1 MINKTKGAVAPLLLI
16 ALLSSQGFAQNEVAD
31 SNQTQETNSTKS
43 VGWYG
48 GLGFTTA
55 DSTCPTGC
63 KDITYG
69 VVGRVGYD
77 LNNYLGIEGRVMKT
91 MWKYEQQKIEH
102 VGLFV
107 KPMFP
112 ITEDINIY
120 GLLGFGKVETGNKI
134 VFDDTGLAW
143 GVGLNYNFGDDEEV
157 EVENNNTTTTTTEV
171 KGNGLGIFIDYERL
185 LQKSDSPDFDAV
197 SLDVTYDF

>member
-1 MINKTKGAVAPLLLI
+1 MKKLINKTKGAVAPLLLV
-16 ALLSSQGFAQNEVAD
+16 ALLSNQGFAQNERVD
-31 SNQTQETNSTKS
+31 TNQTQETNSTKS

-55 DSTCPTGC
+55 DSTCPTGG

-134 VFDDTGLAW
+134 LFDDTGLAW
-143 GVGLNYNFGDDEEV
+143 GVGLNYNFGDDEDG
-157 EVENNNTTTTTTEV
+157 ENNTTEV
-171 KGNGLGIFIDYERL
+171 KGNGFGVFIDYERL

-197 SLDVTYDF
+197 SLGVTYDF